1 MARKAQQQEDAAVG
15 HMTPARRKQRDK
27 GWCLAH
33 FLLFI
38 KPETPARGMVPP
50 TFTVGLSILLT

>member
-1 MARKAQQQEDAAVG
+1 MARKAQQQEDEAG
-15 HMTPARRKQRDK
+15 HITPAHRKKRDK
-27 GWCLAH
+27 GWCLPH

-38 KPETPARGMVPP
+38 KPKTPARGMVPP